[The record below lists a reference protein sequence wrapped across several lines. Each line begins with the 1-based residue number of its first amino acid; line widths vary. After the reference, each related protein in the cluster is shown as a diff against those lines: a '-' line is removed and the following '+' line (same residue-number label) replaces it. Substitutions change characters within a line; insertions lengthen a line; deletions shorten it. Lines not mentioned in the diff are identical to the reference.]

1 MVLCATGRQPLRR
14 RGAWPRTAL
23 AARALGL
30 AALVVAVFSPLAG
43 PTAKA
48 QSAPSSV
55 PVLIYHHIDETLGL
69 YGVTSQELDAQLSWL
84 ANAGY
89 TTITPSQLYWGMY
102 QGGTLPANPVILSID
117 DGWPSA
123 QTFIDMVNRYGMTAA
138 FMLPNYAAFSP
149 DQIVAMSQMGEVCGH
164 TVDHAHLDWMPYDQ
178 QYAEVHDNKVW
189 LEGIIGKPVTCFAY
203 PFGGYND
210 SAIQAVKD
218 SGYLMAFLCSWAPIP
233 LDGTANPYLL
243 QRINVDGAYGVS
255 DLAHA
260 MGNWT
265 V

>member
-1 MVLCATGRQPLRR
+1 MVLSTTGRRPLRR
-14 RGAWPRTAL
+14 GGVRARTAL
-23 AARALGL
+23 VARALLL
-30 AALVVAVFSPLAG
+30 AALVVAVFTPLAERPAG
-43 PTAKA
+43 A
-48 QSAPSSV
+48 QSAASSV

-69 YGVTSQELDAQLSWL
+69 YGVTSQQLDAQLSWMV
-84 ANAGY
+84 NAGY
-89 TTITPSQLYWGMY
+89 TAITPSQLYWGLY
-102 QGGTLPANPVILSID
+102 QGGTLPAKPVVLSID

-123 QTFIDMVNRYGMTAA
+123 QIFMNYIAKYGLAA
-138 FMLPNYAAFSP
+138 AYMLPNYAAFSP
-149 DQIVAMSQMGEVCGH
+149 DQIVGMSQWGEVCGH
-164 TVDHAHLDWMPYDQ
+164 TVDHAHLDWMGYDQ

-260 MGNWT
+260 MGDWSI
-265 V
+265 